1 MGLLEPIINL
11 RRLPQWLS
19 SNESAY
25 NAGDTGDMGSTP
37 ESGRFLEGGHSDNS
51 IFAWEVPW
59 TEEPGGLQSMV
70 SLKCKFKIHNES

>member
-37 ESGRFLEGGHSDNS
+37 ESGRFLKEGIATTAFLPGKFHGQRNLVGYS
-51 IFAWEVPW
+51 PW
-59 TEEPGGLQSMV
+59 GRKELDTTE
-70 SLKCKFKIHNES
+70 

>member
-37 ESGRFLEGGHSDNS
+37 ESGRFLEGGHSK
-51 IFAWEVPW
+51 P
-59 TEEPGGLQSMV
+59 LQYSCMENPMDRGTWCAIV
-70 SLKCKFKIHNES
+70 HRVAKSRTRLT